1 MLKDRVAHF
10 LHWLRTLITEPQNEL
25 TRWEKAIRYCYD
37 LGVHGWRALQ
47 RDKAPQMASA
57 LAFRTLFAM
66 LPVIVVSSVVVKAMG
81 GAEPFQ
87 RLVASVIEALGLN
100 DIGVVSESAGAA
112 SSSTEATALGPW
124 LQKFISDT
132 AQSDFSALGWIGLA
146 VVVYSAIWTMVTIE
160 NSFNSI
166 YGAPEGRP
174 WVQRFVLYWTVLTL
188 APLFVGVTIFIDAKF
203 GQIID
208 NVTTWGWLLALAKS
222 IWGLT
227 VSWLLMFTIYR
238 LVPNTNVQSRAA
250 LIGGLV
256 AALMLQVGKGTLGWY
271 FVHAVSFKNLYG
283 ALGLAP
289 VFMFWV
295 YLMWLVV
302 LFGLEVS
309 ATIQMLQG
317 RAFEE
322 VQEKRPQN
330 GLVDPVQVVNVMEIV
345 TERFAQ
351 GLSTPSREISD
362 QTCIPESLV
371 STIIDRLVKANVVHR
386 VEGAEYAIALAMPPE
401 NISGER
407 LLEIGYALVD
417 EGGVGRVSPLVERL
431 REVQKRLAGE
441 TTLAALLPASVAL
454 DGDRTTSGATLPRNA

>member
-1 MLKDRVAHF
+1 MLKDRIAQF

-25 TRWEKAIRYCYD
+25 TRWEKAIRYGYD
-37 LGVHGWRALQ
+37 LCLHGWRALQ

-57 LAFRTLFAM
+57 LAFRTLFAL
-66 LPVIVVSSVVVKAMG
+66 LPVVVVSSVVVKAVG
-81 GAEPFQ
+81 GAEPFK
-87 RLVASVIEALGLN
+87 RLVASVIDALGLN
-100 DIGVVSESAGAA
+100 DIGVVASTDAA
-112 SSSTEATALGPW
+112 TAVTAADGSPQALGPW
-124 LQKFISDT
+124 LEQFIGQ
-132 AQSDFSALGWIGLA
+132 AAGYDFSALGWVGLA
-146 VVVYSAIWTMVTIE
+146 IVVYSAIWTMITIE

-188 APLFVGVTIFIDAKF
+188 APLFVGVTIFIDARF
-203 GQIID
+203 GRLIES
-208 NVTTWGWLLALAKS
+208 VATWGWLLTLVKS
-222 IWGLT
+222 MWGLT
-227 VSWLLMFTIYR
+227 VAWLLMFTIYR

-256 AALMLQVGKGTLGWY
+256 AALLLQFGKGTLGWY
-271 FVHAVSFKNLYG
+271 FAHAVSFKNLYG
-283 ALGLAP
+283 SLGAVP

-317 RAFEE
+317 RAFDEVEE
-322 VQEKRPQN
+322 KLPQN

-351 GLSTPSREISD
+351 GLSTSAREITD
-362 QTCIPESLV
+362 QTCIPENLV
-371 STIIDRLVKANVVHR
+371 ARMTERLGKAGLIHR
-386 VEGAEYAIALAMPPE
+386 VDGAENSVTLARPPE
-401 NISGER
+401 QISGES

-417 EGGVGRVSPLVERL
+417 EGGVGRVSPLVGRL

-441 TTLAALLPASVAL
+441 TTLAALIPVAVASPPGQA
-454 DGDRTTSGATLPRNA
+454 SAT